1 VLRELDAGRLA
12 PAAAVAASGLMD
24 RPGVPEL
31 HRAALAAALGG
42 STAVPRA
49 TGPAA
54 AEALRTEIASV
65 RSALLAEI
73 ASVRAALRTEIA
85 SVRTSGPDPRT
96 DVPAVDRSALVAEL
110 ADQIRDAI
118 SSGERWAPD
127 YDALMERTGF
137 RRSWC
142 EKAVRDARTQA
153 FSAPHADGDGRHT
166 GADARTGT
174 PPAMAA

>member
-1 VLRELDAGRLA
+1 
-12 PAAAVAASGLMD
+12 MD

-31 HRAALAAALGG
+31 HRAALAAALG
-42 STAVPRA
+42 STTVL
-49 TGPAA
+49 PAA
-54 AEALRTEIASV
+54 PDAVRTEIASV

-85 SVRTSGPDPRT
+85 SVRASAPGPDADGPT
-96 DVPAVDRSALVAEL
+96 VDRAALVAGL

-118 SSGERWAPD
+118 TSGDRWAPD

-153 FSAPHADGDGRHT
+153 FTGPHDDTACTDG
-166 GADARTGT
+166 DARTGQ
-174 PPAMAA
+174 PPALAA